1 MKHFN
6 IYYND
11 GAYAGTIS
19 FLNKSRKFIKAYLSK
34 VIREDFNTN
43 SNKAYHINFKN
54 IKRSY

>member
-43 SNKAYHINFKN
+43 CNKAYHINFKN